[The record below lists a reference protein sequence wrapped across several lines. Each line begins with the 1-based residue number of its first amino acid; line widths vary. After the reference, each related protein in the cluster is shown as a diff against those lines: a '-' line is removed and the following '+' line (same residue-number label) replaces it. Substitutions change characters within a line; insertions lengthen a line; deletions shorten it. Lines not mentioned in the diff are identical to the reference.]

1 MKDNSFRP
9 EPVPLEGGPGAQRGE
24 AGAHRVP
31 RGEGQERLVL
41 DLQGGAQEDRL
52 GDDRGFKVVE
62 LGLCL
67 IWRWKISIGNL
78 SSLSRSTQMKSL
90 ASHFEIACAG
100 PGWEGR
106 ARRRSPAT
114 STSASSWTTTR
125 LTPPR
130 RLFSTRW
137 SV

>member
-1 MKDNSFRP
+1 MIDKSLHP
-9 EPVPLEGGPGAQRGE
+9 EPVPLEGGPGAQLGE

-31 RGEGQERLVL
+31 RDEGQERLVL

-62 LGLCL
+62 LGLWL
-67 IWRWKISIGNL
+67 IWRWKVSIGNL
-78 SSLSRSTQMKSL
+78 SSLNRSTQRISL
-90 ASHFEIACAG
+90 RSHFEIAHAG

-106 ARRRSPAT
+106 APRRCPAT

-125 LTPPR
+125 PTPPP
-130 RLFSTRW
+130 RLFSTKW